1 MFSVANELPI
11 EHPQSKIVNRLPRL
25 ALIAEGFTD
34 AAVAERT
41 AEAVRA
47 GAPWVQL
54 RDHPASE
61 AAFAE
66 AARAL
71 AERLRQETPD
81 VLISINSRPDAAE
94 MIGAGLHTGRHGP
107 SVKEARERL
116 PEDALVGASAHD
128 AGEAR
133 AAAGA
138 DYLFFSPIFP
148 TPSKPDHPGAG
159 LDALQSF
166 CETFSNTP
174 VLALGGISPERTAPC
189 RAAGAHGVA
198 VTTRPTPH
206 ASTSTPSAAHE
217 PSIENRKPKTANRID
232 YRHERLRRRS
242 RHPGRPQVHAGQR
255 RLRRERAGGLHRA
268 KHPRRHR
275 RARLPDRPH
284 RGAMRCRGLRPRRR
298 RDQDGHAF
306 L

>member
-1 MFSVANELPI
+1 M
-11 EHPQSKIVNRLPRL
+11 PRL

-61 AAFAE
+61 VAFAE

-81 VLISINSRPDAAE
+81 VLISINSRPGVAE

-107 SVKEARERL
+107 SVKEAQERL

-138 DYLFFSPIFP
+138 DYLFFSPVFP
-148 TPSKPDHPGAG
+148 TSSKPDHPGAG

-174 VLALGGISPERTAPC
+174 VLALGGIPPERTAPC

-198 VTTRPTPH
+198 VRSGILH
-206 ASTSTPSAAHE
+206 A
-217 PSIENRKPKTANRID
+217 
-232 YRHERLRRRS
+232 LRR
-242 RHPGRPQVHAGQR
+242 A
-255 RLRRERAGGLHRA
+255 
-268 KHPRRHR
+268 
-275 RARLPDRPH
+275 
-284 RGAMRCRGLRPRRR
+284 
-298 RDQDGHAF
+298 
-306 L
+306 